1 MCHEIAWL
9 SALDEPV
16 CLDTVRLP
24 ATGASSLIRADA
36 FVKLNSF
43 TLTQFSLNHLSPP
56 VLKESQL
63 RPIRMKN
70 GREPGDL
77 TGGEQLGP
85 LQMLLFGALS
95 GASAEAV
102 VYPMEVIRRRM
113 QVQAASASTAGQSC
127 HSLVLMPGAWQLHV

>member
-1 MCHEIAWL
+1 M
-9 SALDEPV
+9 
-16 CLDTVRLP
+16 R
-24 ATGASSLIRADA
+24 
-36 FVKLNSF
+36 
-43 TLTQFSLNHLSPP
+43 
-56 VLKESQL
+56 
-63 RPIRMKN
+63 N

-113 QVQAASASTAGQSC
+113 QVQAASASTAGQSS
-127 HSLVLMPGAWQLHV
+127 HSLVTHLSLTCHPLVTHLFLCLELGNCVSDRACG

>member
-1 MCHEIAWL
+1 MSQSVWTQYGCQLAN
-9 SALDEPV
+9 
-16 CLDTVRLP
+16 T
-24 ATGASSLIRADA
+24 TASSLACADA

-43 TLTQFSLNHLSPP
+43 ILIQFSWNQFSPP
-56 VLKESQL
+56 VLQESQL
-63 RPIRMKN
+63 RPIRVKN

-113 QVQAASASTAGQSC
+113 QVQAASASTAGQSSQ
-127 HSLVLMPGAWQLHV
+127 SLVLMPAAWQLRI